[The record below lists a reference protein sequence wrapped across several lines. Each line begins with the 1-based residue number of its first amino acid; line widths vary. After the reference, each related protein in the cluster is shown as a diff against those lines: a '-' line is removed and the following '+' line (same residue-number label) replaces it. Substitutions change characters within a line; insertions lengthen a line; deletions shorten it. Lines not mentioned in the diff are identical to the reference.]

1 MAQRQGFKNI
11 QIQAKQDFYELFED
25 TFEQSGANSKAE
37 FTKML
42 VENYLNPEESNT
54 KDLVKLE
61 ESLNLANQ
69 EKEKLL
75 NRLAL
80 YEIDEMKEILKKHK
94 GEKLSF
100 KNSKGI
106 KMNIEVN
113 DLPDV
118 FSAIFN
124 TVKIL

>member
-42 VENYLNPEESNT
+42 IENYLNPEESNS
-54 KDLVKLE
+54 KDLGKLE
-61 ESLNLANQ
+61 ENLNLSNQ
-69 EKEKLL
+69 EKEKLAV
-75 NRLAL
+75 RLSL
-80 YEIDEMKEILKKHK
+80 YETEGLKDILNKHK
-94 GEKLSF
+94 GEKLIF
-100 KNSKGI
+100 RNSMGQKLT
-106 KMNIEVN
+106 IEIN

-124 TVKIL
+124 SVKIN